1 MPPDPIYRF
10 GLFEARPGSGTLLR
24 QGVRVK
30 LQDQPFRLL
39 VLLLEHAGEVVSRE
53 ELQQRIWPADTF
65 VEFQGSLNA
74 TLKRLRAALGDPA
87 DHPTFIET
95 IPKRGYRFIAA
106 VTLDESGRVQDEPP
120 KVVIP
125 EIPLPAP
132 QTSWQRIV
140 RLTASLV
147 VIFGVVLGWYVR
159 RPLAHVRSSPSV
171 QAQPTGVSA
180 RPAVA
185 VLGFTNLSGHS
196 DEAWLNTAFSEMLS
210 TELAAGEKLRLVPGE
225 DISNLRLAS
234 PWPRTDTLNRDTT
247 SRIGERLSSDFLVLG
262 SYTALAKSNSNLLRV
277 DVRLQNART
286 GEILTEVAESG
297 NSQDLFRVVSRIGA
311 KLRDKLGVSTLADRD
326 AAGVLA
332 SLPLDPDA
340 ARFYAL
346 GLAKLRAYDAL
357 AAKDLLEEASESDPK
372 FSLVHAMLARAWAQ
386 LGYEQKRKQ
395 EAKKAYDLSTD
406 LPRPERMLVEAEY
419 YESLANHEKAAS
431 VYHALFQ
438 LYPDSLDYGLALAGA
453 QLAAGHGTQSQ
464 ETLAQLRR
472 LPGPASSDPRIDL
485 AEASTSIAKPAI
497 LRLIRSAIQK
507 ASSQD
512 NKLVYA
518 TARRDECV
526 HLLYTDEPDSAV
538 AACREAYRIFSA
550 AGNKVGAA
558 DALRLIA
565 DSQGTQGHYG
575 EAIATY
581 QDAVNIL
588 KGTGELKKTGSI
600 LNNMAI
606 AFAAEGN
613 LKRAEKLY
621 REAES
626 HFEQAGDLANTA
638 TALGNIADVLY
649 SRGQLAAAT
658 KVYRQAL
665 DIEAHLEPNDPGYE
679 LYRLAD
685 LELAQ
690 GRVQQAQRLAE
701 EAVDAL
707 KREQG
712 AYQYLTGAMIELGE
726 TFEAEGNLPA
736 ARQQIE
742 GTISL
747 RQKIGSLDLLAES
760 QVELAQL
767 DLEEGHPELAEPLLR
782 KAIPEFE
789 KENAAPDSAS
799 AYLLLS
805 RVLLQQGKLEEAR
818 DAFARAA
825 KLGRTNPGPALKL
838 PLAIQHARLEIAPV
852 NPTQSGEALTTARRE
867 LQTVAATA
875 TKLGYYGIQ
884 CEARL
889 ELSELEAKINPA
901 AGRAQL
907 KSLAAEA
914 RSHGLELVA
923 RKAEKGLTSS
933 TELVASTNR

>member
-1 MPPDPIYRF
+1 M
-10 GLFEARPGSGTLLR
+10 
-24 QGVRVK
+24 
-30 LQDQPFRLL
+30 
-39 VLLLEHAGEVVSRE
+39 
-53 ELQQRIWPADTF
+53 
-65 VEFQGSLNA
+65 
-74 TLKRLRAALGDPA
+74 
-87 DHPTFIET
+87 
-95 IPKRGYRFIAA
+95 
-106 VTLDESGRVQDEPP
+106 
-120 KVVIP
+120 
-125 EIPLPAP
+125 
-132 QTSWQRIV
+132 
-140 RLTASLV
+140 
-147 VIFGVVLGWYVR
+147 IFGAVLGWYVHS
-159 RPLAHVRSSPSV
+159 PLARIRSSPLV
-171 QAQPTGVSA
+171 QAQQTKVAA

-185 VLGFTNLSGHS
+185 VLGFTNVSGHS
-196 DEAWLNTAFSEMLS
+196 DDAWLNTAFSEMLS

-234 PWPRTDTLNRDTT
+234 PWPRADTLNGDTT
-247 SRIGERLSSDFLVLG
+247 SRIGDRLSSDFLVLG
-262 SYTALAKSNSNLLRV
+262 SYTALGKSQSNQLRV

-286 GEILTEVAESG
+286 GEILAEVAESG
-297 NSQDLFRVVSRIGA
+297 NSQDLFRIVSRIGA
-311 KLRDKLGVSTLADRD
+311 KLREKLGVSTLADRD

-357 AAKDLLEEASESDPK
+357 AAKDLLEEASEADPK

-386 LGYEQKRKQ
+386 LGYEQRRKQ

-406 LPRPERMLVEAEY
+406 LPRPERMLVEAGY
-419 YESLANHEKAAS
+419 YESLANYEKAAS
-431 VYHALFQ
+431 VYYALFQ
-438 LYPDSLDYGLALAGA
+438 VYPDSLEYGLALAGA

-485 AEASTSIAKPAI
+485 AEANTLTAKPAI
-497 LRLIRSAIQK
+497 LKMIRTAIQK

-512 NKLVYA
+512 NRLVYA
-518 TARRDECV
+518 TARRDECL
-526 HLLYTDEPDSAV
+526 HLLYADEPDTAV
-538 AACREAYRIFSA
+538 AACQEAYRIFSA

-565 DSQGTQGHYG
+565 DRQGTQGHHG
-575 EAIATY
+575 EAMATY
-581 QDAVNIL
+581 QNAVNIL

-606 AFAAEGN
+606 NVAAEGN
-613 LKRAEKLY
+613 LEGAEKLY

-626 HFEQAGDLANTA
+626 HFEQAGDQFNTA

-649 SRGQLAAAT
+649 SRGQLAGAT
-658 KVYRQAL
+658 KVYKQAL
-665 DIEAHLEPNDPGYE
+665 EIESHLEPNDPGYE

-690 GRVQQAQRLAE
+690 GRVQEAQRLAE
-701 EAVDAL
+701 QAVDAL

-712 AYQYLTGAMIELGE
+712 TYQYLTGAMIELGE
-726 TFEAEGNLPA
+726 IFEAEGNLAA

-742 GTISL
+742 GTISI
-747 RQKIGSLDLLAES
+747 RQKIGSLELVAES

-767 DLEEGHPELAEPLLR
+767 DLEEGHSAVAESMVR

-789 KENAAPDSAS
+789 KENADPDSAN

-805 RVLLQQGKLEEAR
+805 RVLLQQGKLDKAR
-818 DAFARAA
+818 DALAMAA
-825 KLGRTNPGPALKL
+825 KLGRSSPDPALKL
-838 PLAIQHARLEIAPV
+838 PLAIQHARLEIAPDARLEIAPV
-852 NPTQSGEALTTARRE
+852 NHPQSGVALPAARRE
-867 LQTVAATA
+867 LQTVAASA
-875 TKLGYYGIQ
+875 AKLGYYGIQ

-889 ELSELEAKINPA
+889 ELSELEAKMNPD

-907 KSLAAEA
+907 TSLAAEA
-914 RSHGLELVA
+914 RRRGLELVA
-923 RKAEKGLTSS
+923 RKAEHGLTSS
-933 TELVASTNR
+933 TDLVASTNR